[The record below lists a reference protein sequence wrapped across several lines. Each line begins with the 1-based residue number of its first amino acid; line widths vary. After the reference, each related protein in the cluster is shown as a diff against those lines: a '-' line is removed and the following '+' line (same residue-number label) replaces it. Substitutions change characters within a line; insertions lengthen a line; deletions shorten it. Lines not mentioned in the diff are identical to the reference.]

1 MDTTGRGSTVD
12 PLYAP
17 VLPHNRSQSESN
29 QYHISQPSLDS
40 LHSTLSMPPL
50 RDRNLPASF
59 FRSPSSAAADRIDS
73 SAMSEAGASH
83 SRDSSLDS
91 GISFVP
97 HQPQLIMNGS
107 TFPPVAFHSRQSS
120 AGSSEPTSQSHN
132 LQQQQLLLLQQQQ
145 QQQQQLLYQQQQQQL
160 SLPQQSGQMPGQ
172 SPGLL
177 VPMYNQLQ
185 HSYQTSQSSPFPP
198 ATPSSAHSSTFF
210 SREPSISSFL
220 EMSLHFEQ
228 QQQQPQQHSR
238 PLSHSNSGNVL
249 SAQANNPGLPASGNS
264 SNSLQRLSASSLDE
278 SPLPPGWEKGI
289 KDGLPFFIDH
299 NNKTTTWVDPRTD
312 RATPGTQGLSERK
325 RVPDVL
331 SDPLLNPTLNPLP
344 AGWEM
349 AMHSDGIPYFINHRK
364 RTTTW
369 IDPRTDVDMQEYF
382 RNQTYSAATSV
393 RRRDSGRS
401 AHALSFGN
409 GASPSP
415 APGLENG
422 PPSELRVHASTM
434 TRISPR
440 NTPFSSFD
448 SALPDPGYDQMTG
461 NSSPLASFNLTSPP
475 PPVSPGIT
483 GMDSQSLAGLSQREL
498 QARRMMLQKE
508 QIRLKQMQLLQEEL
522 EIQRAQRNLAV
533 LETTTRGGSAK
544 LPPPQLTVSE
554 CLTTTTATATADV
567 TSRRS
572 VSDTSMPEP
581 VVVAT
586 KANRS
591 SSTAGSTLYSPMQQ
605 LVLRLA

>member
-1 MDTTGRGSTVD
+1 
-12 PLYAP
+12 
-17 VLPHNRSQSESN
+17 
-29 QYHISQPSLDS
+29 
-40 LHSTLSMPPL
+40 MPPL

-369 IDPRTDVDMQEYF
+369 IDPRTDVDMQE
-382 RNQTYSAATSV
+382 
-393 RRRDSGRS
+393 
-401 AHALSFGN
+401 
-409 GASPSP
+409 
-415 APGLENG
+415 
-422 PPSELRVHASTM
+422 
-434 TRISPR
+434 ISPR

-572 VSDTSMPEP
+572 DQPSTRPC
-581 VVVAT
+581 
-586 KANRS
+586 S
-591 SSTAGSTLYSPMQQ
+591 S
-605 LVLRLA
+605 